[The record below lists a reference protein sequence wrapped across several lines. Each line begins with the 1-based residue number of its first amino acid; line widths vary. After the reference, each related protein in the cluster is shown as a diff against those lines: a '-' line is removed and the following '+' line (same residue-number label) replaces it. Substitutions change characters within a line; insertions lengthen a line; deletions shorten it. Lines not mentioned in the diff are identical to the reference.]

1 MGPHYGGGRHLG
13 DRGPN
18 SGAGPTRALR
28 PGILVV
34 DCPGGQDM
42 TPLKQSLELG
52 LSLCR
57 TCSLA
62 VSRASLKADRR
73 CPRCQSR
80 IEHRTP
86 FSTEMTLAWLI
97 AGIVFYIPAN
107 LLPVMH
113 TSGLLGEEDSTILG
127 GILEFWRAGDWDI
140 ALLIF
145 IASVA
150 VPFTKFIAIGLL
162 LITVRKNSRWQPHQR
177 TVLYRI
183 VVALT
188 SALMQFQVLGT
199 AEPRAGIAFFC
210 AVVVVTMLSA
220 LSFDPRLIWDRRA

>member
-1 MGPHYGGGRHLG
+1 
-13 DRGPN
+13 
-18 SGAGPTRALR
+18 
-28 PGILVV
+28 
-34 DCPGGQDM
+34 M

-52 LSLCR
+52 LVLCR
-57 TCSLA
+57 TCGLA
-62 VSRASLKADRR
+62 LSRASPRIVQR
-73 CPRCQSR
+73 CPRCESR

-86 FSTEMTLAWLI
+86 FSTEMTFAWLI
-97 AGIVFYIPAN
+97 AGIVLYIPAN

-127 GILEFWRAGDWDI
+127 GILEFWRSGDWDI

-145 IASVA
+145 TASVA

-162 LITVRKNSRWQPHQR
+162 LFTVRKNSRWQQHQR
-177 TVLYRI
+177 AVLYRIVEFIGYWSMLDVI

-199 AEPRAGIAFFC
+199 AEPRPGIAFFC

-220 LSFDPRLIWDRRA
+220 LSFDPRLIWDRQA

>member
-1 MGPHYGGGRHLG
+1 
-13 DRGPN
+13 
-18 SGAGPTRALR
+18 
-28 PGILVV
+28 
-34 DCPGGQDM
+34 M
-42 TPLKQSLELG
+42 TPLRQSHELG

-57 TCSLA
+57 TCGLA
-62 VSRASLKADRR
+62 VTRAARAADRR
-73 CPRCQSR
+73 CPRCKSR

-86 FSTEMTLAWLI
+86 FSTEMTLALLI

-162 LITVRKNSRWQPHQR
+162 LFTVRQNSQWQQHQR

-183 VVALT
+183 VEFIGYWSMLDVIVVALT
-188 SALMQFQVLGT
+188 AALMQFQVLGA
-199 AEPRAGIAFFC
+199 AEPRGGIAFFC

-220 LSFDPRLIWDRRA
+220 LSFDPRLIWDRPA

>member
-1 MGPHYGGGRHLG
+1 VT
-13 DRGPN
+13 
-18 SGAGPTRALR
+18 A
-28 PGILVV
+28 
-34 DCPGGQDM
+34 
-42 TPLKQSLELG
+42 LKQSFELG
-52 LSLCR
+52 LILCR
-57 TCSLA
+57 TCGLA
-62 VSRASLKADRR
+62 VPRRFLRMDRR

-86 FSTEMTLAWLI
+86 LSTEMALAWLI

-107 LLPVMH
+107 FLPVMH

-127 GILEFWRAGDWDI
+127 GILEFWRSGDWDI

-145 IASVA
+145 VASVA

-162 LITVRKNSRWQPHQR
+162 LFTVRKNSSWQQHQR
-177 TVLYRI
+177 TVLYRIVEFIGYWSMLDVI

-210 AVVVVTMLSA
+210 AVVIVTMMSA

>member
-1 MGPHYGGGRHLG
+1 
-13 DRGPN
+13 
-18 SGAGPTRALR
+18 
-28 PGILVV
+28 VV
-34 DCPGGQDM
+34 DCPCGQDM
-42 TPLKQSLELG
+42 PVLRQSLEVG
-52 LSLCR
+52 LVLCR

-62 VSRASLKADRR
+62 VSRASLGVDRR

-80 IEHRTP
+80 IEQRTP

-113 TSGLLGEEDSTILG
+113 TGGLLGEGDSTIFG
-127 GILEFWRAGDWDI
+127 GILEFWRSGDWDI

-162 LITVRKNSRWQPHQR
+162 LITVRKNSLWEQHQR
-177 TVLYRI
+177 TALYRIVEFIGYWSMLDVI

-188 SALMQFQVLGT
+188 AALLQFQVLGA

-220 LSFDPRLIWDRRA
+220 LSFDPRLIWDRPA

>member
-1 MGPHYGGGRHLG
+1 M
-13 DRGPN
+13 
-18 SGAGPTRALR
+18 TALR
-28 PGILVV
+28 
-34 DCPGGQDM
+34 
-42 TPLKQSLELG
+42 QSYELG

-57 TCSLA
+57 TCGLA
-62 VSRASLKADRR
+62 VSRASLGIDRR

-86 FSTEMTLAWLI
+86 FSAEMTLAWLI

-107 LLPVMH
+107 LLPVIH
-113 TSGLLGEEDSTILG
+113 TSGLLGEEDSTILH
-127 GILEFWRAGDWDI
+127 GILEFWRSGDWDI

-145 IASVA
+145 TASVA

-162 LITVRKNSRWQPHQR
+162 LLTVRKNSRWEQHQR
-177 TVLYRI
+177 TVLYRIVEFIGYWSMLDVI

-210 AVVVVTMLSA
+210 AVVVATMLSA
-220 LSFDPRLIWDRRA
+220 LSFDPRLIWDRPA

>member
-1 MGPHYGGGRHLG
+1 
-13 DRGPN
+13 
-18 SGAGPTRALR
+18 
-28 PGILVV
+28 
-34 DCPGGQDM
+34 M
-42 TPLKQSLELG
+42 TTLTQSIELG

-57 TCSLA
+57 TCGLA
-62 VSRASLKADRR
+62 VSRVSLEMDRR
-73 CPRCQSR
+73 CPRCRSR

-86 FSTEMTLAWLI
+86 LSTEMTLAWLI
-97 AGIVFYIPAN
+97 AGIVLYIPAN

-113 TSGLLGEEDSTILG
+113 TSGLLGEADSTILG
-127 GILEFWRAGDWDI
+127 GIIEFWRAGDWDI

-162 LITVRKNSRWQPHQR
+162 LFTVRRNSRWQQHQR
-177 TVLYRI
+177 TALYRI
-183 VVALT
+183 VEFIGYWSMLDVVVVALT
-188 SALMQFQVLGT
+188 SALMQFQVLGI

-210 AVVVVTMLSA
+210 AVVIVTMLSA

>member
-1 MGPHYGGGRHLG
+1 
-13 DRGPN
+13 
-18 SGAGPTRALR
+18 
-28 PGILVV
+28 
-34 DCPGGQDM
+34 M

-52 LSLCR
+52 LALCR
-57 TCSLA
+57 TCGLA
-62 VSRASLKADRR
+62 VSRASLRIDRR

-80 IEHRTP
+80 VEHRTP
-86 FSTEMTLAWLI
+86 FSTELTLAWLI

-113 TSGLLGEEDSTILG
+113 TSGLMGESDSTIIG
-127 GILEFWRAGDWDI
+127 GILEFWRSGDWDI

-145 IASVA
+145 TASIA

-162 LITVRKNSRWQPHQR
+162 LLTVRQNSRWRQYQR
-177 TVLYRI
+177 TALYRIVEFIGYWSMLDVI

-188 SALMQFQVLGT
+188 SALMQFQVLGA

-210 AVVVVTMLSA
+210 GVVVVTMLSA

>member
-1 MGPHYGGGRHLG
+1 M
-13 DRGPN
+13 
-18 SGAGPTRALR
+18 TALR
-28 PGILVV
+28 
-34 DCPGGQDM
+34 
-42 TPLKQSLELG
+42 QSFELG

-57 TCSLA
+57 TCGLA
-62 VSRASLKADRR
+62 VSRASLEVDRR
-73 CPRCQSR
+73 CPRCRSR

-97 AGIVFYIPAN
+97 AGIVLYIPAN

-113 TSGLLGEEDSTILG
+113 TSGLLGDEDSTIVG
-127 GILEFWRAGDWDI
+127 GILEFWRSGDWDI

-145 IASVA
+145 TASVA

-162 LITVRKNSRWQPHQR
+162 IFTVRKNSRWEQHQR
-177 TVLYRI
+177 TVLYRIVEFIGYWSMLDVI

-199 AEPRAGIAFFC
+199 AEPRPGIAFFC

-220 LSFDPRLIWDRRA
+220 LSFDPRLIWDRPA

>member
-1 MGPHYGGGRHLG
+1 
-13 DRGPN
+13 
-18 SGAGPTRALR
+18 
-28 PGILVV
+28 
-34 DCPGGQDM
+34 M
-42 TPLKQSLELG
+42 TPLRQSHELG
-52 LSLCR
+52 LVLCR
-57 TCSLA
+57 TCGLA
-62 VSRASLKADRR
+62 VSRAALKADLR
-73 CPRCQSR
+73 CPRCKSR

-86 FSTEMTLAWLI
+86 FSTEMTLAFLI
-97 AGIVFYIPAN
+97 AGITLYIPAN

-113 TSGLLGEEDSTILG
+113 TSGLPGDADSTILG
-127 GILEFWRAGDWDI
+127 GIIEFWQSGDWDI

-162 LITVRKNSRWQPHQR
+162 LFTVRKNSRWQQHQR

-183 VVALT
+183 VEFIGYWSMLDVIVVALT
-188 SALMQFQVLGT
+188 SALLQFQLLGT

-220 LSFDPRLIWDRRA
+220 LSFDPRLIWDRRT

>member
-1 MGPHYGGGRHLG
+1 
-13 DRGPN
+13 
-18 SGAGPTRALR
+18 
-28 PGILVV
+28 VV
-34 DCPGGQDM
+34 DCPRGQDM
-42 TPLKQSLELG
+42 TALRQSLELG
-52 LSLCR
+52 LVLCR
-57 TCSLA
+57 TCRLA
-62 VSRASLKADRR
+62 VSRALLKVDRR
-73 CPRCQSR
+73 CPRCHSR

-86 FSTEMTLAWLI
+86 FGSEVTLAWLI
-97 AGIVFYIPAN
+97 AGVVFYIPAN

-113 TSGLLGEEDSTILG
+113 TSGLLGEADSTILG
-127 GILEFWRAGDWDI
+127 GILEFWRSGDWDI

-145 IASVA
+145 TASVA

-162 LITVRKNSRWQPHQR
+162 LFTVRKNSQWEQHQR
-177 TVLYRI
+177 TVLYRIVEFIGYWSMLDVI

-210 AVVVVTMLSA
+210 AVVVATMLSA

>member
-1 MGPHYGGGRHLG
+1 M
-13 DRGPN
+13 
-18 SGAGPTRALR
+18 TVLR
-28 PGILVV
+28 
-34 DCPGGQDM
+34 
-42 TPLKQSLELG
+42 QSLELG
-52 LSLCR
+52 LVVCR
-57 TCSLA
+57 PCGLA
-62 VSRASLKADRR
+62 LSRASLKVDRR

-86 FSTEMTLAWLI
+86 FSTELTLAWLI

-113 TSGLLGEEDSTILG
+113 TSGLLGEADSTILG
-127 GILEFWRAGDWDI
+127 GIFEFWRSGDWDI

-145 IASVA
+145 TASVA
-150 VPFTKFIAIGLL
+150 VPFTKFIAIGVLL
-162 LITVRKNSRWQPHQR
+162 LTVRNNSRWEQHQR
-177 TVLYRI
+177 TVLYRIVEFIGYWSMLDVI

-210 AVVVVTMLSA
+210 AVVVATMLSA

>member
-1 MGPHYGGGRHLG
+1 MMP
-13 DRGPN
+13 
-18 SGAGPTRALR
+18 LR
-28 PGILVV
+28 
-34 DCPGGQDM
+34 
-42 TPLKQSLELG
+42 QSLELG
-52 LSLCR
+52 LVLCR
-57 TCSLA
+57 TCGLA
-62 VSRASLKADRR
+62 ASRASLGIDRR

-107 LLPVMH
+107 VLPVMH

-127 GILEFWRAGDWDI
+127 GILEFWRSGDWDI

-145 IASVA
+145 TASIA
-150 VPFTKFIAIGLL
+150 VPFTKFIAIGILL
-162 LITVRKNSRWQPHQR
+162 FTVRKNSRWEQHQR
-177 TVLYRI
+177 TVLYRIVEFIGYWSMLDVI

-188 SALMQFQVLGT
+188 SALMQFQVLGS

-210 AVVVVTMLSA
+210 AVVIATMLSA
-220 LSFDPRLIWDRRA
+220 LSFDPRLIWDRPA

>member
-1 MGPHYGGGRHLG
+1 
-13 DRGPN
+13 
-18 SGAGPTRALR
+18 
-28 PGILVV
+28 
-34 DCPGGQDM
+34 M
-42 TPLKQSLELG
+42 TPLRQSLELG
-52 LSLCR
+52 LVLCR
-57 TCSLA
+57 TCGLA
-62 VSRASLKADRR
+62 ASRASLKVDQR

-80 IEHRTP
+80 IDLRTP

-113 TSGLLGEEDSTILG
+113 TSGLLGEADSTIIG
-127 GILEFWRAGDWDI
+127 GILEFWRSGDWDI

-150 VPFTKFIAIGLL
+150 VPLTKFIAIGLL
-162 LITVRKNSRWQPHQR
+162 LLTVGKSSRWQQHQR
-177 TVLYRI
+177 TVLYRVVEFIGYWSMLDVI

-199 AEPRAGIAFFC
+199 AEPRPGIAFFC

-220 LSFDPRLIWDRRA
+220 LSFDPRLIWDRRT

>member
-1 MGPHYGGGRHLG
+1 
-13 DRGPN
+13 
-18 SGAGPTRALR
+18 
-28 PGILVV
+28 
-34 DCPGGQDM
+34 M

-52 LSLCR
+52 LIRCR
-57 TCSLA
+57 TCGLA
-62 VSRASLKADRR
+62 VSRVSLRMDRR

-86 FSTEMTLAWLI
+86 LSTEMTLAWLI

-113 TSGLLGEEDSTILG
+113 TSGLLGEADSTILG
-127 GILEFWRAGDWDI
+127 GIFEFWRAGDWDI

-162 LITVRKNSRWQPHQR
+162 LFPVRRTSRGQQHQR
-177 TVLYRI
+177 TKLSRTVEFLGYWSMLDVI

-188 SALMQFQVLGT
+188 SAVMQFQVLGT

-210 AVVVVTMLSA
+210 GVVVVTMLSA

>member
-1 MGPHYGGGRHLG
+1 
-13 DRGPN
+13 
-18 SGAGPTRALR
+18 
-28 PGILVV
+28 
-34 DCPGGQDM
+34 M
-42 TPLKQSLELG
+42 TALKQSFELG
-52 LSLCR
+52 LVLCR
-57 TCSLA
+57 TCSLV
-62 VSRASLKADRR
+62 VSRASLPMDRR
-73 CPRCQSR
+73 CPRCESR

-86 FSTEMTLAWLI
+86 LSAEMTLAWLI

-113 TSGLLGEEDSTILG
+113 TSGLLGDADSTILG
-127 GILEFWRAGDWDI
+127 GILEFWHSGDWDI

-162 LITVRKNSRWQPHQR
+162 LLTVRKNSRWQQHQR
-177 TVLYRI
+177 TTLYRIVEFIGYWSMLDVI

>member
-1 MGPHYGGGRHLG
+1 
-13 DRGPN
+13 
-18 SGAGPTRALR
+18 
-28 PGILVV
+28 
-34 DCPGGQDM
+34 M
-42 TPLKQSLELG
+42 TVLKQSRELG
-52 LSLCR
+52 LVLCR
-57 TCSLA
+57 TCGLA
-62 VSRASLKADRR
+62 ASRAALKMDRR
-73 CPRCQSR
+73 CPRCESR
-80 IEHRTP
+80 IAHRRP

-97 AGIVFYIPAN
+97 AGIVLYIPAN

-127 GILEFWRAGDWDI
+127 GILEFWRSGDWDI

-162 LITVRKNSRWQPHQR
+162 LFTVRKNSQWEQHQR
-177 TVLYRI
+177 TVLYRIVEFIGYWSMLDVI

-188 SALMQFQVLGT
+188 SALMQFQILGA

-220 LSFDPRLIWDRRA
+220 LSFDPRLIWDRPA

>member
-1 MGPHYGGGRHLG
+1 M
-13 DRGPN
+13 
-18 SGAGPTRALR
+18 AA
-28 PGILVV
+28 
-34 DCPGGQDM
+34 
-42 TPLKQSLELG
+42 LKQAFELG
-52 LSLCR
+52 LSRCR
-57 TCSLA
+57 TCGLA
-62 VSRASLKADRR
+62 VSRASLGVSQR

-80 IEHRTP
+80 IEHRAP

-97 AGIVFYIPAN
+97 AGIVLYIPAN
-107 LLPVMH
+107 VLPVIH
-113 TSGLLGEEDSTILG
+113 TGGLLGDEDSTILG
-127 GILEFWRAGDWDI
+127 GILEFWRSGDWDI

-145 IASVA
+145 TASVA

-162 LITVRKNSRWQPHQR
+162 LFTVRNNSRWEQHQR
-177 TVLYRI
+177 TVLYRIVEFIGYWSLLDVI

-210 AVVVVTMLSA
+210 AVVVATMLSA

>member
-1 MGPHYGGGRHLG
+1 MP
-13 DRGPN
+13 
-18 SGAGPTRALR
+18 ALR
-28 PGILVV
+28 
-34 DCPGGQDM
+34 
-42 TPLKQSLELG
+42 QSLELG
-52 LSLCR
+52 LVLCR

-62 VSRASLKADRR
+62 VSRASLGVDRS

-80 IEHRTP
+80 IEQRTP

-97 AGIVFYIPAN
+97 AGIVFYVPAN

-113 TSGLLGEEDSTILG
+113 TRGLLGEADSTILG
-127 GILEFWRAGDWDI
+127 GILEFWRSGDWDI

-145 IASVA
+145 TASVA

-162 LITVRKNSRWQPHQR
+162 LVTVRKNSRWEQHQR
-177 TVLYRI
+177 TALYRIVEFIGYWSMLDVI

-188 SALMQFQVLGT
+188 AALMQFRVLGA

-210 AVVVVTMLSA
+210 VVVVVTMLSA
-220 LSFDPRLIWDRRA
+220 LSFDPRLIWDRPA

>member
-1 MGPHYGGGRHLG
+1 M
-13 DRGPN
+13 
-18 SGAGPTRALR
+18 
-28 PGILVV
+28 
-34 DCPGGQDM
+34 M
-42 TPLKQSLELG
+42 ELKQSLELG
-52 LSLCR
+52 LVLCR

-62 VSRASLKADRR
+62 VSRASLKVDRR

-80 IEHRTP
+80 IEDRTP

-113 TSGLLGEEDSTILG
+113 TSGLMGEADSTILG
-127 GILEFWRAGDWDI
+127 GILEFWRSGDWDI

-150 VPFTKFIAIGLL
+150 VPFTKFIALGLL
-162 LITVRKNSRWQPHQR
+162 LFTVRTNSRWQQHQR

-183 VVALT
+183 VEFIGYWSMLDVIVVAIT
-188 SALMQFQVLGT
+188 SALMQFQMLGT
-199 AEPRAGIAFFC
+199 AEPRPGIAFFC

>member
-1 MGPHYGGGRHLG
+1 M
-13 DRGPN
+13 
-18 SGAGPTRALR
+18 TALR
-28 PGILVV
+28 
-34 DCPGGQDM
+34 
-42 TPLKQSLELG
+42 QSFELG

-57 TCSLA
+57 TCGLA
-62 VSRASLKADRR
+62 VSRASLEVDRR
-73 CPRCQSR
+73 CPRCRSR

-97 AGIVFYIPAN
+97 AGIVLYIPAN

-113 TSGLLGEEDSTILG
+113 TSGLLGDEDSTIVG
-127 GILEFWRAGDWDI
+127 GILEFWRSGDWDI

-145 IASVA
+145 TASVA

-162 LITVRKNSRWQPHQR
+162 IFTVRKNSRWEQHQR
-177 TVLYRI
+177 AVLYRIVEFIGYWSMLDVI

-199 AEPRAGIAFFC
+199 AEPRPGIAFFC

-220 LSFDPRLIWDRRA
+220 LSFDPRLIWDRPA